1 VTAVLH
7 CRRFAF
13 ATPGVCLLLI
23 AGALRLPAQQF
34 IFSGSLR
41 ARAENWDWFE
51 APPAKNNYTY
61 VGGTL
66 RLNLGLAWKRI
77 EWQTEGAFPVML
89 NLPANAVAPG
99 SQGPLGYGA
108 DYFLAN
114 GQRNL
119 ATAALR
125 QAFAN
130 IKSQSGRLKLRIG
143 RFEFADGAETAPP
156 DVDLAALKRERINQR
171 LIGTFNYAQR
181 SFDGL
186 LFAWHQDRSDVSV
199 MAARATEGSFQL
211 RALGEI
217 NVELA
222 YGAYTRYL
230 PTARTRS
237 EVRIFT
243 LYYQDRRGLSE
254 TGNRALRLATP
265 GAHFITE
272 AKAGPGTVDI
282 VVWGAGQFGRWGLQ
296 QQLAGEIAAEAGY
309 RFPVRLQP
317 WLRAG
322 YFRNTGDSNP
332 NDSRH
337 TTFFRV
343 LSNPRAYA
351 RMPFYVLMNAE
362 DRFLQFKTAGRK
374 VALRSEVHSVSL
386 SNSRD
391 LWYDGGGAFQ
401 ASTFGY
407 LGRPAGGNRKIA
419 ESLDLSADYTP
430 IESTTLSFYAGV
442 ARGNAV
448 AAFVFPAAG
457 ARPLAH
463 LFSLELIRRF

>member
-1 VTAVLH
+1 VAAVLH
-7 CRRFAF
+7 CRRFGF
-13 ATPGVCLLLI
+13 TKPGVCLLLI
-23 AGALRLPAQQF
+23 AGAWRLPAQGF
-34 IFSGSLR
+34 TFSGSLR
-41 ARAENWDWFE
+41 ARVENWDWFE
-51 APPAKNNYTY
+51 ATPAQNTYTY
-61 VGGTL
+61 GAGAL
-66 RLNLGLAWKRI
+66 RLTVGQAWKRA
-77 EWQTEGAFPVML
+77 EWQAEGAFPVML
-89 NLPANAVAPG
+89 DLPANAVAPG
-99 SQGPLGYGA
+99 LQGPLGYGA
-108 DYFLAN
+108 DYFLGN

-119 ATAALR
+119 AAAALR
-125 QAFAN
+125 RAFASIN
-130 IKSQSGRLKLRIG
+130 SESGRLKLRIG
-143 RFEFADGAETAPP
+143 RFEFADGGETAPP
-156 DVDLAALKRERINQR
+156 DADLAALKRERINQR

-217 NVELA
+217 DVELA

-230 PTARTRS
+230 PTAAARS
-237 EVRIFT
+237 EVRIFA
-243 LYYQDRRGLSE
+243 LYYQDRRGLPE
-254 TGNRALRLATP
+254 TGRRALRLATP
-265 GAHFITE
+265 GAHFITQ

-282 VVWGAGQFGRWGLQ
+282 VLWGAGQFGRWGLQ
-296 QQLAGEIAAEAGY
+296 RQLAGEIAAEGGY
-309 RFPVRLQP
+309 RLPIRLQP

-322 YFRNTGDSNP
+322 YFRNTGDSDP

-362 DRFLQFKTAGRK
+362 DRFLQFKTVARK
-374 VALRSEVHSVSL
+374 VAFRSELHSVRL

-401 ASTFGY
+401 SSTFGY
-407 LGRPAGGNRKIA
+407 LGRPAGGNRNVA
-419 ESLDLSADYTP
+419 ASLDLSADYTP
-430 IESTTLSFYAGV
+430 TESTTLSFYAGV
-442 ARGNAV
+442 ARGSAV
-448 AAFVFPAAG
+448 TAFVFPAAG

-463 LFSLELIRRF
+463 LFSLEFIRRF